1 MKLSTCL
8 FALLIRI
15 GRGYR
20 SPASFFQLQ
29 LLLCKCRR
37 GARRCLPYMFGIERQ
52 LARGGREV
60 YMRGMRQI
68 AHRGPFVPRLTCRP
82 KPLNPPNRLQRSPPR
97 KHLRRQAS
105 WSTKDGCRKRP
116 KSPSRGDL
124 GLITP
129 SNAFGSRLSIAE
141 STFEQELKL
150 RITPKTN
157 Q

>member
-1 MKLSTCL
+1 VKLSTCL

-15 GRGYR
+15 SRGYR
-20 SPASFFQLQ
+20 SLASFYQLQ

-37 GARRCLPYMFGIERQ
+37 GARRCLQYMFGFGRQ
-52 LARGGREV
+52 LAGGGREV

-68 AHRGPFVPRLTCRP
+68 AHGRPFRCRLISSVRSASTCRP
-82 KPLNPPNRLQRSPPR
+82 KPLNPPNRVQRSPPR

-105 WSTKDGCRKRP
+105 WSTEDGCRKRP
-116 KSPSRGDL
+116 KTPSRRDL

-141 STFEQELKL
+141 STFEQS
-150 RITPKTN
+150 
-157 Q
+157 